1 MKKTKVNRKRSERA
15 KLLKKLVLAAQAGDS
30 AAIEMLCQL
39 FKPLIKK
46 EAFRSYILQALDED
60 AENTAWEIFLDI
72 VMHYHKKSFL
82 RFPGFIKTNLRYEL
96 FHKAFRGVSVTD
108 CSSLES
114 EQELKAKDLAVV
126 DDKLFLESIENKSLV
141 EYLLSKL
148 TEKQRKVI
156 QAIYFDGHS
165 IMQFHKQHGISYK
178 VAFTHHQA
186 ALKKMHKLLLALKS

>member
-1 MKKTKVNRKRSERA
+1 MKKAKKNRKRSNPA
-15 KLLKKLVLAAQAGDS
+15 KLWKRLVLAAQAGNKL
-30 AAIEMLCQL
+30 AIKILCKA
-39 FKPLIKK
+39 FEPLIKK
-46 EAFRSYILQALDED
+46 EAHRPAIIQVLGED
-60 AENTAWEIFLDI
+60 AENTAWEIFLGI

-96 FHKAFRGVSVTD
+96 FHKAFRGLSVSD

-148 TEKQRKVI
+148 TEKQKKVI
-156 QAIYFDGHS
+156 EATFLKSVTLDEYRLRE
-165 IMQFHKQHGISYK
+165 GISFK
-178 VAFTHHQA
+178 VAYTHQQV
-186 ALKKMHKLLLALKS
+186 ALKKMHKLLLTLKP

>member
-96 FHKAFRGVSVTD
+96 FHKAFRGLSVSD

-148 TEKQRKVI
+148 TEKQRLVI
-156 QAIYFDGHS
+156 QAVYFEDSS
-165 IMQFHKQHGISYK
+165 IKPYPLSRTFLREREKQQF
-178 VAFTHHQA
+178 
-186 ALKKMHKLLLALKS
+186 LPEPLLLSFY

>member
-96 FHKAFRGVSVTD
+96 FHKAFRGVSVSD

-165 IMQFHKQHGISYK
+165 IMQFHKQNGISYK

>member
-1 MKKTKVNRKRSERA
+1 MKKPKVNYKRSERV

-46 EAFRSYILQALDED
+46 EAFRSYILQALGED
-60 AENTAWEIFLDI
+60 AENTAWEIFLGI

-82 RFPGFIKTNLRYEL
+82 RFPGFIKTNLRYGL
-96 FHKAFRGVSVTD
+96 FHKAFRGVSVSD

-148 TEKQRKVI
+148 TEKQKKVI
-156 QAIYFDGHS
+156 EATFLKSVTLDEYRLRE
-165 IMQFHKQHGISYK
+165 GISFK
-178 VAFTHHQA
+178 VAYTHQQV
-186 ALKKMHKLLLALKS
+186 ALKKMHKLLLTLKP

>member
-96 FHKAFRGVSVTD
+96 FHKAFRGVSVSD

-165 IMQFHKQHGISYK
+165 IMQFHKQHVNRTLCQGH
-178 VAFTHHQA
+178 F
-186 ALKKMHKLLLALKS
+186 

>member
-96 FHKAFRGVSVTD
+96 FHKAFRGVSVSD

-165 IMQFHKQHGISYK
+165 IMQFHMQHGISYK